1 MSNKNDSIHHA
12 YTKCSGMAFGGSIKI
27 DAPGIHIHNVN
38 ASSDVSSRDL
48 SLVLKN
54 QLALE
59 SRLESIEKSLESLR
73 DQLYGP
79 CPETEGSKTVNVN
92 YGLIDNM
99 LGATSRSAVKAY
111 NIENL
116 IGQIADGFG
125 TSCLAGIES
134 DFSE

>member
-1 MSNKNDSIHHA
+1 MSNKNDSMSHT
-12 YTKCSGMAFGGSIKI
+12 YTKGSGTAFGSSIKL
-27 DAPGIHIHNVN
+27 DAPGLHIHNVN
-38 ASSDVSSRDL
+38 EKSDVSSRDL

-59 SRLESIEKSLESLR
+59 SRLDNIEKSLESLR

-79 CPETEGSKTVNVN
+79 CPVADDSKTVNVN

-99 LGATSRSAVKAY
+99 LGVTSRSAVKAY

-125 TSCLAGIES
+125 TSCLTGIES

>member
-1 MSNKNDSIHHA
+1 MSNKNDSMSHT
-12 YTKCSGMAFGGSIKI
+12 YTKGSGMAFGGSIKI
-27 DAPGIHIHNVN
+27 DAPGIHIHNVD

-59 SRLESIEKSLESLR
+59 SRLDSIEKSLESLR

-79 CPETEGSKTVNVN
+79 CPVADESKTVNVN

-116 IGQIADGFG
+116 IGQISDGFG
-125 TSCLAGIES
+125 TSCVAGRES
-134 DFSE
+134 DCSE

>member
-1 MSNKNDSIHHA
+1 MSNKNDSIHNT
-12 YTKCSGMAFGGSIKI
+12 YTKGSGMAFGGSIKI
-27 DAPGIHIHNVN
+27 DAPGIHIHNVD

-59 SRLESIEKSLESLR
+59 SRLDSIEKSLESLR

-79 CPETEGSKTVNVN
+79 CPVADESKTVNVN

-116 IGQIADGFG
+116 IGQISDGFG
-125 TSCLAGIES
+125 TSCVAGRES
-134 DFSE
+134 DCSE